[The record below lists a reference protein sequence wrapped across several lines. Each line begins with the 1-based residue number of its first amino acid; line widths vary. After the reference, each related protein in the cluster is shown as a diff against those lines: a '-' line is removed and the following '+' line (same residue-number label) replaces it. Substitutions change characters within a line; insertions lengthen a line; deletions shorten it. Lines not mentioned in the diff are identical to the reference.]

1 MERSGSAS
9 NLKGKFEDLAKPAPE
24 PEKKTT
30 KGMFILYCRNILH
43 VTNNK
48 LLQVVLVGMTI
59 TIKVRRKFTKAA

>member
-30 KGMFILYCRNILH
+30 KGRVGWNDDHDQGAKKIH
-43 VTNNK
+43 K
-48 LLQVVLVGMTI
+48 GGMTVFGDLPA
-59 TIKVRRKFTKAA
+59 KKSLSDLP